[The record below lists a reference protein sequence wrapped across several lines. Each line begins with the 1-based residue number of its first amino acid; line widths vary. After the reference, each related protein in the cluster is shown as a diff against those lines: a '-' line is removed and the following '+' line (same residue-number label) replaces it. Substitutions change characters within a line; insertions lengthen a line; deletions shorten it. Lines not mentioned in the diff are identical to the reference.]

1 MIEAAHPH
9 LVVAVRDR
17 QRVVGLAEMP
27 FAGEEGLVAGG
38 LEHRRQRP
46 LRRRQPAGL
55 ALEGHGGHAAAVR
68 DASGLHGG
76 AAGRAARLG
85 VEGEERHPF
94 RRQTVDVGG
103 RHAASD
109 AAAVGTEVAVAGVIR
124 DDHDDVG
131 PAGRRRRLLLLFR
144 LRLRGLD
151 RRCRRQSRYGGN
163 RRSGEKHVAT
173 VETAAVVRGVFR
185 CLAARLIQVL
195 LAHLHA
201 PFSIASVDDLSTYE
215 PARRLTTHR
224 NPR

>member
-1 MIEAAHPH
+1 MIEAAIPH
-9 LVVAVRDR
+9 LVVAVRVR

-68 DASGLHGG
+68 DAPGLHGG

-109 AAAVGTEVAVAGVIR
+109 AAAVGTEVAVAGVVR

-131 PAGRRRRLLLLFR
+131 PAGRRRRLRLLR
-144 LRLRGLD
+144 LRLRGPD
-151 RRCRRQSRYGGN
+151 RRRRRQSRHGGN

-185 CLAARLIQVL
+185 CLAARRHPGSARSS
-195 LAHLHA
+195 AHSL
-201 PFSIASVDDLSTYE
+201 FC
-215 PARRLTTHR
+215 RFC
-224 NPR
+224 